1 MPEVADI
8 FRVYGGTY
16 RSKHKLPRRMIKV
29 MNALESCRTA
39 KLGGHIDECDEC
51 GHIRISYNSC
61 RNRHCPKCQSLV
73 KERWLLDR
81 KNDLLP
87 VEYFHVV
94 FTIPDTLNP
103 LTLRNQKELYTI
115 LFKSVSET
123 LLELGKDPKHLGA
136 DIGFIGVLH
145 TWGQNLMDHPHIHCI
160 VPGGGLSFD
169 SERWIPSRDSF
180 FIPVKVLSKLFRG
193 KFLAYL
199 KSAYK
204 EDKLKFHGSI
214 EDLGIER
221 NFHMFLDDLYKR
233 EWIVYSKPSFKNPEH
248 VIEYL
253 GRYTHRV
260 AITNNRITDVDDGN
274 VTFQYKDYKEQNKS
288 KLMTIDAHEFIRR
301 FLMHVLPEKFVK
313 IRHYGI
319 LSNRNRRTKL
329 IRCKELL
336 GVEIKHSKEKKGWQE
351 LLLELTGKDP
361 RRCPCCNT
369 GRLVRKEFIGP
380 VRSETTEIKKLIA

>member
-8 FRVYGGTY
+8 FRAYVDTY
-16 RSKHKLPRRMIKV
+16 RRKHNLPGRMIKV
-29 MNALESCRTA
+29 MNAVENCRTA

-51 GHIRISYNSC
+51 GHIKISYNSC
-61 RNRHCPKCQSLV
+61 RNRHCPKCQSLA

-87 VEYFHVV
+87 AEYFHIV

-123 LLELGKDPKHLGA
+123 LLELGKDSKYLGA

-145 TWGQNLMDHPHIHCI
+145 TCGQNLMDHLHIHCI

-169 SERWIPSRDSF
+169 SKRWIPSRDRF
-180 FIPVKVLSKLFRG
+180 FIPIKVLSRLFRG

-199 KSAYK
+199 KNA
-204 EDKLKFHGSI
+204 
-214 EDLGIER
+214 
-221 NFHMFLDDLYKR
+221 
-233 EWIVYSKPSFKNPEH
+233 
-248 VIEYL
+248 
-253 GRYTHRV
+253 
-260 AITNNRITDVDDGN
+260 
-274 VTFQYKDYKEQNKS
+274 YKDYKEQNKS

-301 FLMHVLPEKFVK
+301 FLMQVLPDKFVK

-329 IRCKELL
+329 RQCKELL
-336 GVEIKHSKEKKGWQE
+336 GVKIEQLKEKKGWQE

-361 RRCPCCNT
+361 RRCPCCKT

-380 VRSETTEIKKLIA
+380 LGTEITEIKKLIA